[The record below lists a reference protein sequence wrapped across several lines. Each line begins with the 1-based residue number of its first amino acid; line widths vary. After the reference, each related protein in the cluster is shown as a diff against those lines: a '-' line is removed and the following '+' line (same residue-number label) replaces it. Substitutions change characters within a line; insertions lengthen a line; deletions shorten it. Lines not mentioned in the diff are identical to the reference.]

1 MLTRTLG
8 RSGIVVSALGLG
20 GWAMGGP
27 WRDNLRCGAPAGWG
41 RVNDAESIRAIR
53 CAVDAG
59 ITLFDTA
66 DTYGCGHGEE
76 ILGRALQGRRGGVV
90 IATKFGYVCDPSERS
105 LIGSDARPQAIRRA
119 CEASLRRLRT
129 DWIDLYQF
137 HLHDYDAER
146 AAQVLETLEQLVAE
160 GKVRWYGWSTNSLA
174 RARVFAQG
182 AHCAAIQ
189 HHLNILEGNAA
200 LLSLCEEY
208 DLASICRGPLSMGLL
223 TGKFNAQSR
232 LPPDDVR
239 SEWNLRD
246 GEEACLLEQLG
257 RIRGVLTADGRTL
270 AQAALGWLWARSE
283 RTIPIPGFKTVAQVQ
298 ENARAL
304 EFGLLSKVQMAHIER
319 LLARPSVSNCRQS

>member
-20 GWAMGGP
+20 GWAIGGP

-41 RVNDAESIRAIR
+41 RVDDAESIRAIR
-53 CAVDAG
+53 CAMDVG

-76 ILGRALQGRRGGVV
+76 ILGRALQGRRNGAV

-105 LIGSDARPQAIRRA
+105 LIGSDARPQHIHRA

-137 HLHDYDAER
+137 HIHDYDVER
-146 AAQVLETLEQLVAE
+146 AAQVVETLEQLVAE
-160 GKVRWYGWSTNSLA
+160 GKVRWYGWSTNSLV

-182 AHCAAIQ
+182 KHCAAIQ

-200 LLSLCEEY
+200 MLSLCEEHN
-208 DLASICRGPLSMGLL
+208 LASICRGPLSMGLL
-223 TGKFNAQSR
+223 TGKFNASSR
-232 LPPDDVR
+232 LPSDDVR
-239 SEWNLRD
+239 SEWNLLD

-257 RIRGVLTADGRTL
+257 RIRHVLTADGRTL
-270 AQAALGWLWARSE
+270 AQAALGWLWARSD

-298 ENARAL
+298 ENVRAI
-304 EFGLLSKVQMAHIER
+304 EIGPLSKEQMARIEQ
-319 LLARPSVSNCRQS
+319 LLMRPSVSHCH